1 MPHDHKPLRR
11 ATAFVATV
19 HVVVALLY
27 WFVLGVTIVHDFG
40 PDKWG
45 WFWQSLPTELL
56 RTRATESIWY
66 MHGQPPLWNILGAI
80 LIKLFG
86 SLHMEALQA
95 LHIALGAG
103 IAGMCVQIV
112 GRVTQAPR
120 VALATGLI
128 VALHP
133 ALFLFEAYALYTTVA
148 AFLVTSAAYLVTRAQ
163 EVAATREDSG
173 DPTAPGGQAALGFVA
188 VVVALIMTRSVY
200 HLMLL
205 FGAVPLAVLLIGRP
219 TRRQFAVLL
228 LLVLLPIT
236 WYGKN
241 QIQYG
246 FFGASSWYGMGLWRT
261 ALFDQERAV
270 LDDLYDTGTLSPVV
284 RVDAFAAPI
293 AYRSL
298 GYDEESTIPVLSGN
312 DAHNINIP
320 AISRDYRSSA
330 VLLIKA
336 SPAQYLRNVM
346 TAYGNFATPSTG
358 FDHLEDNRDRI
369 SLHAA
374 IEVTTLG
381 RPLVARLENKLGSG
395 YYGSFYYLLFPA
407 VLLLYGL
414 QVTRRLHP
422 RDVLQRISHDA
433 APLFMATIVSYTIVI
448 ACAMELGEN
457 LRFKFVIEPV
467 FLALSAI
474 VGYRLVSRRL
484 RSSGQYS
491 ESAKSRCRSRGRPR
505 CSAPAYEA
513 PSETR

>member
-1 MPHDHKPLRR
+1 MPHDHDTLKRP
-11 ATAFVATV
+11 TAFVATV
-19 HVVVALLY
+19 HVVVAVLY
-27 WFVLGVTIVHDFG
+27 WFVLDVTIVHDFG

-66 MHGQPPLWNILGAI
+66 MHGQPPLWNILGAV
-80 LIKLFG
+80 LLKLFS
-86 SLHMEALQA
+86 SLHMQALQA
-95 LHIALGAG
+95 LHIGLGAA

-120 VALATGLI
+120 LALATGLI

-133 ALFLFEAYALYTTVA
+133 ALFLFEAYALYTTAA

-163 EVAATREDSG
+163 EAAAARKDSG
-173 DPTAPGGQAALGFVA
+173 GKTHPGGRAALGFVA

-200 HLMLL
+200 HLILL
-205 FGAVPLAVLLIGRP
+205 VGTVPLAVLLIGRP

-241 QIQYG
+241 RVQYG

-261 ALFDQERAV
+261 AVFDQDPRL
-270 LDDLYDTGTLSPVV
+270 LDDLYDSGVLSPVV
-284 RVDAFAAPI
+284 HVDAFAAPI
-293 AYRSL
+293 EYRDL
-298 GYDEESTIPVLSGN
+298 GYNEESAIRALSGD

-330 VLLIKA
+330 MRLIRA
-336 SPAQYLRNVM
+336 SPTQYLRNVM
-346 TAYGNFATPSTG
+346 TAYGNFATPSTS
-358 FDHLEDNRDRI
+358 FAHLAGNRDRI
-369 SLHAA
+369 SQHAA
-374 IEVTTLG
+374 IEQTLLG

-407 VLLLYGL
+407 VLLLYGF
-414 QVTRRLHP
+414 QITRKLRL
-422 RDVLQRISHDA
+422 RDTLQRIRHDA

-474 VGYRLVSRRL
+474 VVFRASSRTAML
-484 RSSGQYS
+484 
-491 ESAKSRCRSRGRPR
+491 
-505 CSAPAYEA
+505 SAP
-513 PSETR
+513 PDP